1 MQMKRALDKAVE
13 TAEKVPG
20 RMSGEKQALID
31 FRDANKAT
39 RSHYQFIEPEN
50 NPAAEAY
57 LGRVLNEPGYGGQ
70 QAVGDLFGGTGGVVS
85 PGGGTNAVI
94 THLQTHLGDN
104 AAKPIRG
111 ALATRSMFGNKG
123 TSEVGEG
130 PAGRATFDFTSTA
143 DRTLANARSDTGKL
157 VFTPEMHDTL
167 HDYAGALRTLSAS
180 NTAQAPR
187 LNASGSGYTAGMIM
201 GNIPFGL
208 GRTIDSARSASVARA
223 ATQRGGEIV
232 DAARRGANTAG
243 DLGIT
248 LPRTPNARLQALDDP
263 MNPTFRWQNR
273 AWNLGVPAYRGGGLL
288 GMNEVEPSG
297 R

>member
-1 MQMKRALDKAVE
+1 MKRALDKAIE

-31 FRDANKAT
+31 FRDANKAH
-39 RSHYQFIEPEN
+39 RAHYQFVEPEN
-50 NPAAEAY
+50 NPAAESY

-104 AAKPIRG
+104 ANKPVRG

-123 TSEVGEG
+123 TAEAGEG
-130 PAGRATFDFTSTA
+130 PAAKPTFDYASTA
-143 DRTLANARSDTGKL
+143 ERTAANARSDTGKL
-157 VFTPEMHDTL
+157 VFTPEMHETL

-187 LNASGSGYTAGMIM
+187 LNPSGSGYTAGMLM
-201 GNIPFGL
+201 GDLPFGL
-208 GRTIDSARSASVARA
+208 GQTVNNWRSAAAATR

-243 DLGIT
+243 DLGIRI
-248 LPRTPNARLQALDDP
+248 PRTPNARLQALDDP
-263 MNPTFRWQNR
+263 NNPTFRWQNR
-273 AWNLGVPAYRGGGLL
+273 AWNLGVPVYRGGGLL
-288 GMNEVEPSG
+288 GMNEIE